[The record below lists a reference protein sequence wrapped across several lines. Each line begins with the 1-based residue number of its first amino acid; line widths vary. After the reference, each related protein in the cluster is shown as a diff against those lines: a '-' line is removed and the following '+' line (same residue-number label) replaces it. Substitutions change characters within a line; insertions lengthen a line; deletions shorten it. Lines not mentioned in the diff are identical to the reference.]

1 MGWNGAPDNPDY
13 YFHGDEIAHQ
23 EGGGGQGGH
32 SCEAG
37 QVHGVGIIG
46 RGGRVDGDVCVVGVH
61 VVRVGR

>member
-1 MGWNGAPDNPDY
+1 MVMMIQVLMGM
-13 YFHGDEIAHQ
+13 IAHQ